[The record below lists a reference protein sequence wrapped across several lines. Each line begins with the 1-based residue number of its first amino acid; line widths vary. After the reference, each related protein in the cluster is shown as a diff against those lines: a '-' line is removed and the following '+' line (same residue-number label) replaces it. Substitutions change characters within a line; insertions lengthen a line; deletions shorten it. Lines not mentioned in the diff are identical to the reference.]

1 MNGMD
6 DKTKKWIRKVVYG
19 ILFLLMIGAFVYL
32 SEKYAENSEPKVW
45 VIRDFYN
52 DIDVSNETYEV
63 IRGRK
68 MISLLKNGK
77 SLIFIGSKTSP
88 YSVKYMEELNKVVEA
103 AEIDKVYYYDIN
115 NDKGQRNSNY
125 YDIRDLL
132 SGYLTETDDNKSN
145 LLAPSFYI
153 VDEGQVKY
161 YNTETVA
168 MKNTD
173 TVEEYWTEAKTQEFF
188 QEISEAIGKYYLN
201 K

>member
-1 MNGMD
+1 MNVMD

-19 ILFLLMIGAFVYL
+19 ILFLVMIGAFVYL

-88 YSVKYMEELNKVVEA
+88 YSVKYMEELNKVVKA

-153 VDEGQVKY
+153 VDEGKVKY

>member
-1 MNGMD
+1 MNVMD

-19 ILFLLMIGAFVYL
+19 ILFLVMIGAFVYL

-88 YSVKYMEELNKVVEA
+88 YSVKYMEELNKVVKA

-153 VDEGQVKY
+153 VDEGKVKY

-173 TVEEYWTEAKTQEFF
+173 TVEEYWTEAKTQDFF